1 MKRAR
6 AAELVL
12 LALLGVAV
20 VVFLMRGLGAGL
32 PVVGVPGDTF
42 LLRFA
47 CIFKLGFLATGAG
60 MALRNAQRFGAG
72 NPIRPAWL
80 FLGLGLAAT
89 LLGQTVLAFSQFS
102 PSASTPFP
110 SLADVFFLL
119 GYPLFVAALVSFGRA
134 YEAAGFPVGTRAA
147 RWTTGGVVA
156 TVGLVAAAVVLR
168 PIVLKAAPPLA
179 KSLNVAY
186 PVLDL
191 AVFVPAVLLLRAS
204 LPLRGGQVW
213 KAWAAI
219 LAGFLF
225 MSAGDVLFA
234 YFQVLNVTG
243 VDPLVHVTF
252 LLSYGF
258 LAWGVVRQSRL
269 LAS

>member
-1 MKRAR
+1 MKRAH
-6 AAELVL
+6 AAEVAL
-12 LALLGVAV
+12 LALLIVAAL
-20 VVFLMRGLGAGL
+20 VFLMRGLGAGL
-32 PVVGVPGDTF
+32 PIVGVPGDTF

-47 CIFKLGFLATGAG
+47 CILKLGFLATGAWV
-60 MALRNAQRFGAG
+60 AVHNAQRFGAD

-89 LLGQTVLAFSQFS
+89 LLGQTVLAFSQLS

-134 YEAAGFPVGTRAA
+134 YEAAGYPLGTRAA
-147 RWTTGGVVA
+147 RWTTGVVVA
-156 TVGLVAAAVVLR
+156 TIGLVAAVIVLW
-168 PIVLKAAPPLA
+168 PIVLKAGPLLA

-191 AVFVPAVLLLRAS
+191 AVFVPTVLLIRAS

-213 KAWAAI
+213 KAWAAV
-219 LAGFLF
+219 LAGFFF

-234 YFQVLNVTG
+234 YFQALDVTG
-243 VDPLVHVTF
+243 VDPLVHVTY

-258 LAWGVVRQSRL
+258 LALGVVRQSRL